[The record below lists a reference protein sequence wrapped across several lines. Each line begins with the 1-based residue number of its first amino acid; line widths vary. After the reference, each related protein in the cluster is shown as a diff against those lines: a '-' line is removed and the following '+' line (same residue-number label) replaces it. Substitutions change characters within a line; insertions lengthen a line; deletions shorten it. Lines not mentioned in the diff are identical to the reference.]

1 MKKYFLVSKNIVVR
15 KKTKTKKQVWFE
27 SCGCDRAE
35 KAWVVMEDKCEN
47 RSCGQ
52 IIKHLDN
59 PHSNL

>member
-1 MKKYFLVSKNIVVR
+1 MVVR
-15 KKTKTKKQVWFE
+15 KKKKTNQVWFE

-47 RSCGQ
+47 RSSGQ

-59 PHSNL
+59 PHSDL